1 MRYHLF
7 KGLDSYE
14 TGHEQIP
21 CLRRVSSEIIPVVI
35 LGLLVLSF
43 FAKIILTGTTLFGSD
58 FILQFHPW
66 KRFVY
71 DYVHA
76 NGTLPFWNPY
86 LFSGTPFIAN
96 IQASMFYPLGFLYYL
111 VPPEYAYGY
120 TTILHCSL
128 GAIFMFG
135 FMRTLSVAHW
145 GAFLSAFVFTFNG
158 YFMAHLYAGHLSFV
172 QNYIWIPLIF
182 FFVYRFVKTICFKWA
197 LGAGLSLGTQIL
209 GGFPQIAFY
218 TILAILALGA
228 FHIGISL
235 KARHSRNAIMTSLG
249 LVVIVV
255 TGFAL
260 AAIQLLPT
268 LEFMQLSGRAGGVS
282 YWFATLDSFHPKL
295 FLSFFI
301 PDFFGNAVDGTY
313 WLNPKDWT
321 FWETCGY
328 VGILPLCLVFFPC
341 LNSREHRRTRYF
353 FIGLAMLALFLALG
367 KYNPLYPLFYSL
379 PGFHNF
385 RIPAQILFL
394 YVFAIAVLS
403 GIGLNHLQ
411 QGSLRFTKSFTLFL
425 SVGSLGF
432 LFLIVVIHLF
442 PYDFFSH
449 LFKTFAEQPID
460 PASAEMVPRKII
472 FAVSRSALLFFGA
485 VLLLALCHKKKIG
498 RALFNGLVITM
509 VVLDLGLYSVKFV
522 KSHEFIT
529 SKEKQDLVNQLQDEP
544 GRGRTLTSNSRFLL
558 NDGLVY
564 RFASIGGYD
573 PLVLERYILYLQASQ
588 QLPWQRH
595 VLTTSFV
602 KDYNHKFLRM
612 LNLKHTVQDKQV
624 VTLDDFVPR
633 AIVVDKAVVKQAEEV
648 LSFMETDT
656 FNPLKMVV
664 LEPESRNLMLPYT
677 EGDNFESSCSIRYY
691 DNENIRIKTSANRA
705 CYLVLSEIFYPGWE
719 AKVDAKEVPILRG
732 NYIFRVIPLK
742 PGDHQV
748 ELRFVSWPFR
758 IGAVISLLTLICSG
772 IVIALS
778 RRRHNR
784 SPG

>member
-1 MRYHLF
+1 MI
-7 KGLDSYE
+7 S
-14 TGHEQIP
+14 TGKMP

-43 FAKIILTGTTLFGSD
+43 FSKIILTDATLFGSD

-111 VPPEYAYGY
+111 APPEYAYGY
-120 TTILHCSL
+120 ATILHCSL

-135 FMRTLSVAHW
+135 FMRTLSVAYW

-182 FFVYRFVKTICFKWA
+182 FFVYRFVKTICFRWA

-235 KARHSRNAIMTSLG
+235 KARHARNAIMTSLG
-249 LVVIVV
+249 MVVIVV

-268 LEFMQLSGRAGGVS
+268 LEFMRLSGRAGGVG
-282 YWFATLDSFHPKL
+282 YWFATLDSLHPKM
-295 FLSFFI
+295 FLSFLI

-328 VGILPLCLVFFPC
+328 VGILPICLVFASAPSVRW
-341 LNSREHRRTRYF
+341 LRHAQRF
-353 FIGLAMLALFLALG
+353 FIGLVILALLLALG
-367 KYNPLYPLFYSL
+367 KHNPLFPLVYNL
-379 PGFHNF
+379 PGFHSF

-394 YVFAIAVLS
+394 YVFGVAVLS
-403 GIGLNHLQ
+403 GIALDQMQ
-411 QGSLRFTKSFTLFL
+411 QSSPKLTKSLK
-425 SVGSLGF
+425 V
-432 LFLIVVIHLF
+432 FLILGASVLFFLMITIYLF
-442 PYDFFSH
+442 PYDFFFH
-449 LFKTFAEQPID
+449 LFKTFAEEPIN
-460 PASAEMVPRKII
+460 SVSIGEVPNKII
-472 FAVSRSALLFFGA
+472 LAVNRSALLFFA
-485 VLLLALCHKKKIG
+485 AALLLTLYYKKRIS
-498 RALFNGLVITM
+498 RTVFSVLVVTM
-509 VVLDLGLYSVKFV
+509 VIIDLGLYSAQFV
-522 KSHEFIT
+522 KSHEFAT
-529 SKEKQDLVNQLQDEP
+529 SKEKQDIVNQLKIESTP
-544 GRGRTLTSNSRFLL
+544 GRTFTLDSMFLP
-558 NDGLVY
+558 NDGLLY
-564 RFASIGGYD
+564 RFPSIGGYD
-573 PLVLERYILYLQASQ
+573 PLVLKRYVLYLQASQ
-588 QLPWQRH
+588 QLPRERH

-602 KDYNHKFLRM
+602 KDHKHKLIRM
-612 LNLKHTVQDKQV
+612 LNLKHAVRDKSAA
-624 VTLDDFVPR
+624 TLDDFVPR
-633 AIVVDKAVVKQAEEV
+633 AMVVGRAVVKPAEEV
-648 LSFMETDT
+648 LDFMMTDSFDP
-656 FNPLKMVV
+656 FKMVV
-664 LEPESRNLMLPYT
+664 FEPESQPFVVQENNREAF
-677 EGDNFESSCSIRYY
+677 EGSCSITYY
-691 DNENIRIKTSANRA
+691 DNENIRISASTNQA
-705 CYLVLSEIFYPGWE
+705 GYLVLSEMFYPGWE
-719 AKVDAKEVPILRG
+719 ATIDGKKAPILCG
-732 NYIFRVIPLK
+732 NYLFRVIPLK
-742 PGDHQV
+742 PGEHQV

-758 IGAVISLLTLICSG
+758 IGMAISLLTVICSG
-772 IVIALS
+772 IVITLS
-778 RRRHNR
+778 RRHHNR
-784 SPG
+784 SPNEKK